1 MVSKRNEKW
10 GRAEHSKNKQ
20 KIFPGHRIIIPTE
33 ENKNNF
39 FFLLSLWEFHS
50 RAAVQNLILRL
61 WHTDNKP
68 GRPVLVPP
76 SCVCAPLMVV
86 SPCWFFFQRKKKKVV
101 VVVVFFFFFYCFIL
115 FYIFE
120 FSGSTERAHTK
131 WILSLSFRP
140 ISPVFVCVTC
150 LSPPSL
156 YLSTEVTAS
165 GGFRLLFIYFIFIFV
180 TFLCLFVPSPIL
192 LAYIAT
198 HTHQPHGKKPKIAV
212 YGLCPALSI
221 HYLVIF
227 SLEQTV
233 CHCTSKRHTGQIHVD
248 VK

>member
-1 MVSKRNEKW
+1 
-10 GRAEHSKNKQ
+10 
-20 KIFPGHRIIIPTE
+20 
-33 ENKNNF
+33 
-39 FFLLSLWEFHS
+39 
-50 RAAVQNLILRL
+50 
-61 WHTDNKP
+61 
-68 GRPVLVPP
+68 
-76 SCVCAPLMVV
+76 MVV
-86 SPCWFFFQRKKKKVV
+86 SPCWFFFQRKKKKSSLLLSSSSSIV
-101 VVVVFFFFFYCFIL
+101 L
-115 FYIFE
+115 FYFIFLNSAGQPSARIQNE
-120 FSGSTERAHTK
+120 FF
-131 WILSLSFRP
+131 LSL
-140 ISPVFVCVTC
+140 FVLSHRFSCVTC
-150 LSPPSL
+150 LSSPSL